1 MTTRRSTAPDACPA
15 ARPRPALFRALGKQE
30 PPERVEING
39 ATYFRARVL
48 KHDSWAATAVYRGPA
63 GRIVCKF
70 NRQQPIFFLPM
81 RWLGRMLARRE
92 ASFYVRLADL
102 VNVPSLVGDV
112 CVDGERLAYAVA
124 HDYVPGHPLGER
136 EAVDERFFAVLERL
150 FAELHR
156 REMAYVDAHKRE
168 NIIVGDDGQP
178 HLVDFQISFRLPEWW
193 PANGWPGRVLLR
205 MLQRSDSYH
214 FEKHWARCRPDLCG
228 CRVSEVV
235 RRRPWWISVH
245 RLVAAPLRTLR
256 RNLLVAIRIRTLGGQ
271 AASEHFPEDVH
282 TVRIEAERRSVP
294 PRPASEVRKAA

>member
-1 MTTRRSTAPDACPA
+1 MRTRRSTAPDSRPA

-39 ATYFRARVL
+39 ATYYRARVL

-70 NRQQPIFFLPM
+70 NRQQPIFFFPM

-92 ASFYVRLADL
+92 ASFFVRLADL
-102 VNVPSLVGDV
+102 ANVPSLVGEV
-112 CVDGERLAYAVA
+112 YSNGKRLTHAAA
-124 HDYVPGHPLGER
+124 HDYVPGHALGEK
-136 EAVDERFFAVLERL
+136 EAVDGQFFVALERL
-150 FAELHR
+150 FLELHR
-156 REMAYVDAHKRE
+156 RNMAYVDAHKHE

-178 HLVDFQISFRLPEWW
+178 HLVDFQVSFCLPDWW
-193 PANGWPGRVLLR
+193 PANSRPIRVLLR
-205 MLQRSDSYH
+205 MLQRSDLYH
-214 FEKHWARCRPDLCG
+214 FEKNLARCRPDLCG
-228 CRVSEVV
+228 CRVSDVV
-235 RRRPWWISVH
+235 SRCPWWIRVH

-256 RNLLVAIRIRTLGGQ
+256 RRFLVALGIRTPGGQ

-294 PRPASEVRKAA
+294 PSPASEVRKAA